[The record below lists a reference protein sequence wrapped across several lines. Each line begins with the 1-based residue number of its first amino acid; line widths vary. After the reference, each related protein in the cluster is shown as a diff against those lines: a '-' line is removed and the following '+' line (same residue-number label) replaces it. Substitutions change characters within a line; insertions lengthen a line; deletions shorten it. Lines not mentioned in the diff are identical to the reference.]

1 MGRMKDLVVD
11 VIEMF
16 YEGVP
21 VDAIAY
27 EVGLTEN
34 QVVRILDENCPE
46 FIEVI

>member
-16 YEGVP
+16 YDNVP

>member
-11 VIEMF
+11 VIDLF
-16 YEGVP
+16 YEGIP

-27 EVGLTEN
+27 ELGLTEN
-34 QVVRILDENCPE
+34 QVVRILDEYCPE